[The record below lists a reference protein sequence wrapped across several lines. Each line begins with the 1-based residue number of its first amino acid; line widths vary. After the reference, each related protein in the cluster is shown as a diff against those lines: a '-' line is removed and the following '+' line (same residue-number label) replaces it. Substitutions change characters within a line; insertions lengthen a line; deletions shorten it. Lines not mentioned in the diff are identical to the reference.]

1 MEPLETFNEI
11 LMKNNKKKIL
21 AISGSTRR
29 NSSNEFILNFIAE
42 RYGDTMD
49 LELYAGIDL
58 LPHFNPDLDQA
69 DVPPVVEEFRDKIS
83 AADGV
88 LFCTPEYVFSLPGS
102 LKNAIEWT
110 VSTTVF
116 TDKPTAYIIAS
127 ASGEAAFASL
137 DLILTTLQA
146 RIGQNS
152 RLLIQGVK
160 GKVGKSGLITD
171 QGTLNELDR
180 VAKSLLDTMLRHS

>member
-1 MEPLETFNEI
+1 
-11 LMKNNKKKIL
+11 MKITKKKIL
-21 AISGSTRR
+21 AISGSTRHH
-29 NSSNEFILNFIAE
+29 SSNERILKFIGQ
-42 RYGDTMD
+42 RYDDVLDM
-49 LELYAGIDL
+49 ELYAGIDL
-58 LPHFNPDLDQA
+58 LPHFNPDLDQG
-69 DVPPVVEEFRDKIS
+69 DGPPAVEEFRKKIS

-127 ASGEAAFASL
+127 TSGEAAFASL

-146 RIGQNS
+146 KISDNS
-152 RLLIQGVK
+152 KLLIQGVK
-160 GKVGKSGLITD
+160 GKVGKSGLIED
-171 QGTLNELDR
+171 QGTLDGLDR
-180 VAKSLLDTMLRHS
+180 VVKSLLDTTV